1 MANQRGWTILEHF
14 MIIRTTHTYFLST
27 DYVPGIVLGA
37 GDIVVNKSDE
47 NPCHTEELHVLMG
60 EIKSERWKARTVVL

>member
-1 MANQRGWTILEHF
+1 

-60 EIKSERWKARTVVL
+60 EIKSER